1 MSLIGP
7 SRQAPFSGRP
17 SLTEHCG
24 HGWACRL
31 PAQSLMTPQRSSTV
45 PARTIEYQGR
55 PGKLTTFGLPEVAM
69 KCLRIYATPDGESHF
84 GDADVPTT
92 TIPLFPNEAPFQ
104 LSGHYPAS
112 RIRFVHVP
120 AGVREAG
127 WHIPPGRVL
136 AVWLDG
142 IVEFETSDGE
152 VRRVSAGSSVL
163 VEDTHGK
170 GHISR
175 HPVEGQSLIL
185 VTLPHGLDSPECS

>member
-1 MSLIGP
+1 
-7 SRQAPFSGRP
+7 
-17 SLTEHCG
+17 
-24 HGWACRL
+24 
-31 PAQSLMTPQRSSTV
+31 
-45 PARTIEYQGR
+45 
-55 PGKLTTFGLPEVAM
+55 M

-84 GDADVPTT
+84 GDADIPTT
-92 TIPLFPNEAPFQ
+92 TMPLFPNEAPFR
-104 LSGHYPAS
+104 LSGHYSAS

-127 WHIPPGRVL
+127 WHIPPARVL

-142 IVEFETSDGE
+142 IVEFEASDGD

-185 VTLPHGLDSPECS
+185 VTLPHGLDSPEFR